1 MKINVQK
8 RFTLDGH
15 KDCVYSLIS
24 GENPDVAYSASG
36 DGMVVA
42 WDLQNPENGRL
53 VAKMKN
59 SVYALAF
66 LTGQNTLLAGQNFEG
81 IHFIDTILQKEV
93 ASIELEKNQIFDVKI
108 HEERAYI
115 GSGDGIL
122 YVIDLPTRSLVK
134 RVKLSDKSIR
144 TIAINSELK
153 DIAVGLSDNTIRIL
167 SLLDLTQK
175 FVINAHKLSVFALQ
189 YDYGTNMLISGS
201 RDAHLKRWDPKQNY
215 QLEKSVVAHL
225 YAINSICLS
234 PDGKLFVSGSMD
246 KTIKVW
252 ETETMSLL
260 KVIDRSRHA
269 GHTSSVNK
277 VLWTNHENLLIS
289 CGDDKNIIVWDLAVN
304 Y

>member
-15 KDCVYSLIS
+15 KDCLYALTS
-24 GENPDVAYSASG
+24 GDRPAVLYSASG

-53 VAKMKN
+53 LARMKN

-81 IHFIDTILQKEV
+81 IHFIDTIHQKEV
-93 ASIELEKNQIFDVKI
+93 ASLELEKNQIYDIKI
-108 HEERAYI
+108 HEDRAYI
-115 GSGDGIL
+115 GTGDGVL
-122 YVIDLPTRSLVK
+122 YVMDLQTRSLVK

-144 TIAINSELK
+144 AIAINSGLN
-153 DIAVGLSDNTIRIL
+153 DIALGLSDNSIRIL
-167 SLLDLTQK
+167 SLPDLTQK
-175 FVINAHKLSVFALQ
+175 LVINAHKLSVFALQ
-189 YDYGTNMLISGS
+189 YDPRTNMLLSAS
-201 RDAHLKRWDPKQNY
+201 RDAHLKRWDSANNY
-215 QLEKSVVAHL
+215 QLEKSVVAHT
-225 YAINSICLS
+225 YAINTISLS
-234 PDGKLFVSGSMD
+234 PDGQLFATGSMD

-252 ETETMSLL
+252 DTKTMTLL

-289 CGDDKNIIVWDLAVN
+289 CGDDKNIIVWDLGVN

>member
-15 KDCVYSLIS
+15 KDCLYALTD
-24 GENPDVAYSASG
+24 GESPNMVYSASG

-42 WDLQNPENGRL
+42 WDLNNPENGKL

-81 IHFIDTILQKEV
+81 IHFIDTNLQMEV
-93 ASIELEKNQIFDVKI
+93 ASVELEKSQIFDIKI
-108 HEERAYI
+108 HEGRAYI
-115 GSGDGIL
+115 GSGDGVL
-122 YVIDLPTRSLVK
+122 YVMDLATRSLIK

-144 TIAINSELK
+144 TIAIDRELN
-153 DIAVGLSDNTIRIL
+153 DIAVGMSDNTIRIL
-167 SLLDLTQK
+167 SLRDLTQK
-175 FVINAHKLSVFALQ
+175 LVINAHKLSVFTLQ
-189 YDYGTNMLISGS
+189 YDPLTNMLISGS
-201 RDAHLKRWDPKQNY
+201 RDAHLKRWDPEQNY
-215 QLEKSVVAHL
+215 QLEKSVVAHT

-234 PDGKLFVSGSMD
+234 PDGKFFVSASMD

-252 ETETMSLL
+252 ETETMTLL
-260 KVIDRSRHA
+260 KVIDRSRYA

-277 VLWTNHENLLIS
+277 VFWTNHENLLVS
-289 CGDDKNIIVWDLAVN
+289 CGDDKNIIVWDLSV
-304 Y
+304 YY